1 MQGGASGWRPPN
13 PQMVHFA
20 LTENSKV
27 SSIASLLIKI
37 FVETLRIA
45 SYESVLSLY
54 MSKCFHGSEWP
65 FMDPQL

>member
-1 MQGGASGWRPPN
+1 MQGASGWRPPN

-20 LTENSKV
+20 LTENGKV

-54 MSKCFHGSEWP
+54 
-65 FMDPQL
+65 